1 MNQWWQ
7 MWRSYFSE
15 AECER
20 IKNIGLGYTPVEG
33 TIGHGSGNSKVD
45 NNFRRS
51 TVRWINRGHYDED
64 HAWLFHKVE
73 HAFQSSNANAF
84 NFNLSIFKDLQFTEY
99 AANNTGK
106 YDWHEDLTW
115 TSSDPMQ
122 RKLSLVVQLT
132 DPSLYQGGNLQ
143 LDPSMVGGKSMV
155 PDADQLREL
164 GTLIVFPSF
173 LRHRV
178 TPVEDGIRHSL
189 VSWYL
194 GNPFC

>member
-7 MWRSYFSE
+7 MWRGYFSP
-15 AECER
+15 ADCER
-20 IKNIGLGYTPVEG
+20 IKNIGLSYSPQEG
-33 TIGHGSGNSKVD
+33 TIGHGSGSSKVD
-45 NNFRRS
+45 NAFRRS
-51 TVRWINRGHYDED
+51 TIRWIDRSAHDED

-73 HAFQSSNANAF
+73 HAFKSSNANAF
-84 NFNLSIFKDLQFTEY
+84 NFNLSWFRDIQFTEY
-99 AANNTGK
+99 AANNSGK

-115 TSSDPMQ
+115 TTAEPMQ

-132 DPSLYQGGNLQ
+132 EPSLYTGGELQ
-143 LDPSMVGGKSMV
+143 LDPSAVGGESMV
-155 PDADQLREL
+155 PEAAQLKEL